1 MLKDINV
8 RFFALLEDEPME
20 INHEHFVDLYAAYP
34 EARIDIEKHSVF
46 GNGVRQLCIT
56 INQEFINA

>member
-20 INHEHFVDLYAAYP
+20 INYEHFVDLYASHP

-46 GNGVRQLCIT
+46 DNGVRQLCIT
-56 INQEFINA
+56 INQEFLNA